1 MIALKFVKVRS
12 ICRYMNDAPNDTA
25 PRDGYMTGQ
34 LLVAM
39 PQMGD
44 PRFTRSVIYVC
55 AHTADGAMGLV
66 INRHIDSVSFPDLL
80 KQLKIETESPRADI
94 RVMFGG
100 PVETERGFVLHSA
113 DYERESTLRVG
124 DNVALTA
131 TLEILRDMA
140 TGSGPRKSLLA
151 LGYAGWGPGQLDG
164 EIQSNGWLTAPADE
178 SLIFGDDINGKWDG
192 ALSRLG
198 ISPALLSGDAGHA

>member
-1 MIALKFVKVRS
+1 
-12 ICRYMNDAPNDTA
+12 
-25 PRDGYMTGQ
+25 
-34 LLVAM
+34 
-39 PQMGD
+39 
-44 PRFTRSVIYVC
+44 
-55 AHTADGAMGLV
+55 
-66 INRHIDSVSFPDLL
+66 
-80 KQLKIETESPRADI
+80 
-94 RVMFGG
+94 
-100 PVETERGFVLHSA
+100 
-113 DYERESTLRVG
+113 VG
-124 DNVALTA
+124 NNVALTA

-140 TGSGPRKSLLA
+140 EGGGPRKSLLA